1 MNNNLNQLERRAVSK
16 LEVNFFVLLYFLCF
30 LCFNIFWPFCTFV
43 LLYFYTFVLLYFC
56 TFCSF
61 ELSHLFERCIW
72 TSMQNLESVALKMT
86 ELWVL
91 LYLCIFCTFFT
102 FLLFKFIWT
111 IHTNFHA
118 KSGVSSS
125 KNGWV
130 IALGTKENTIVYII
144 SSVDNTVQTF
154 FRKKC

>member
-1 MNNNLNQLERRAVSK
+1 MSK

-30 LCFNIFWPFCTFV
+30 LCFNNFFLHFLAFLYFSTFV
-43 LLYFYTFVLLYFC
+43 FFYFC
-56 TFCSF
+56 TFCTF
-61 ELSHLFERCIW
+61 ELSYLVGRCIW

-91 LYLCIFCTFFT
+91 LYLCT
-102 FLLFKFIWT
+102 FLYFFVLLWFIWT

-118 KSGVSSS
+118 KSGVCSS

-130 IALGTKENTIVYII
+130 IVPGTKEDGRPII
-144 SSVDNTVQTF
+144 IYHHL
-154 FRKKC
+154 